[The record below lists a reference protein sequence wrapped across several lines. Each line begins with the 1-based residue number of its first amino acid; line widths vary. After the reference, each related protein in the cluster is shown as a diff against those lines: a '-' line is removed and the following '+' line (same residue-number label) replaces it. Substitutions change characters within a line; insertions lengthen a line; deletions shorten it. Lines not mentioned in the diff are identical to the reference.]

1 MNRIE
6 RLVEKKIREAM
17 EQGEFDNLPGKG
29 EPIDLK
35 ENPFEDPE
43 MRMVYRLLRNAGFA
57 PAFIEE
63 RKSIES
69 EIEQARLLISR
80 ANRLYRDES
89 KSGEWERAKA
99 EFRET
104 VRELN
109 DRIRLYNLKTPSA
122 VFHRT
127 HIDPES
133 EIAKCLGG
141 WRVSERVGE

>member
-1 MNRIE
+1 MDRIE

-35 ENPFEDPE
+35 ENPFEDPD
-43 MRMVYRLLRNAGFA
+43 MRTVYRMLRNAGFA

-69 EIEQARLLISR
+69 EFEQARMLISR
-80 ANRLYRDES
+80 ANKLFRDES
-89 KSGEWERAKA
+89 KSGEWERAKL
-99 EFRET
+99 EFREK

-127 HIDPES
+127 HIDPEA
-133 EIAKCLGG
+133 EIEKILAADKCG
-141 WRVSERVGE
+141 